1 MGKDV
6 ERSPNADGK
15 GLDPKLIVGAVLV
28 VLLLVFVF
36 QNRDEYPI
44 TFLFFEFTSPLWMM
58 LGITALVGALIGYL
72 GGRRTRRS

>member
-1 MGKDV
+1 MAKDV
-6 ERSPNADGK
+6 ERSPNAGGK

-36 QNRDEYPI
+36 QNRQKARIE
-44 TFLFFEFTSPLWMM
+44 FLFFEFDSPLWMM